1 LKDFGQLQYFVVQL
15 VRDTDLQVRA
25 INQEARD
32 NSLVVRAINQAD
44 KDNNL
49 VVREDSLQTQNQERI

>member
-1 LKDFGQLQYFVVQL
+1 VVL
-15 VRDTDLQVRA
+15 HYPLSSSQVRA